1 MKKLLF
7 FFGVSLA
14 AVGSWA
20 FYPKA
25 PAVAAP
31 SGYLMV
37 IGSGRPGTQ
46 STAPEIVVM
55 QPDGTRQVQRL
66 PDIKIGTERNSTAAA
81 VDMHRAELLK
91 VNALV
96 AQGWRVAHVT
106 QSTVGVGATTETM
119 YLLERP

>member
-1 MKKLLF
+1 MKKLLLVL
-7 FFGVSLA
+7 GVGLA
-14 AVGSWA
+14 ATGSWA

-25 PAVAAP
+25 PAAAP
-31 SGYLMV
+31 GGYLMV

-46 STAPEIVVM
+46 STAPEIVVI

-91 VNALV
+91 VNSLV

>member
-7 FFGVSLA
+7 FCGIGLA
-14 AVGSWA
+14 AASSWA

-25 PAVAAP
+25 ASPAAP

-46 STAPEIVVM
+46 STAPEIVVI

>member
-1 MKKLLF
+1 MKKLLLAL
-7 FFGVSLA
+7 GVWLA
-14 AVGSWA
+14 AAGSWA

-25 PAVAAP
+25 PAAAP
-31 SGYLMV
+31 SGGYLMV

-46 STAPEIVVM
+46 STAPEIVVI

-66 PDIKIGTERNSTAAA
+66 PEIKIGTERNSTAAA

-91 VNALV
+91 VNSLV

>member
-7 FFGVSLA
+7 FCGIGLA
-14 AVGSWA
+14 AAGSWA

-25 PAVAAP
+25 TSPAAP

-46 STAPEIVVM
+46 STAPEIVVI

-106 QSTVGVGATTETM
+106 QSTVGEGATTETM